1 VSAVDLVSLM
11 ALMLALT
18 ADVVVMVLS
27 LWLMFRT
34 SQVSSEFPAAA
45 PE

>member
-18 ADVVVMVLS
+18 ADVAALVLS

-34 SQVSSEFPAAA
+34 SQVSSEFPAPAQ
-45 PE
+45 E